1 MEILKISWN
10 CEIWWNLCNLVEIV
24 NFGGNCEFWW
34 KLWNLVDIVKF
45 GRNCE
50 IWSTQIVFS
59 KCVCHCHCCCLCLSH
74 CLFDGQVTFSHHSDQ
89 MSQRSQVS
97 CMDLYSDYVWTAKN
111 ISGSCF
117 LYIIV
122 FSMCAL
128 RNGVSPLLE
137 QWKDHRCVNKSN
149 RLQLSRRVMSH
160 QVNPSRLFIM
170 F

>member
-1 MEILKISWN
+1 MARIANAVQCHSLLSGHYHCN
-10 CEIWWNLCNLVEIV
+10 VLMLATVRNVNNFTTSLRLCSLCI
-24 NFGGNCEFWW
+24 
-34 KLWNLVDIVKF
+34 
-45 GRNCE
+45 
-50 IWSTQIVFS
+50 
-59 KCVCHCHCCCLCLSH
+59 CHC
-74 CLFDGQVTFSHHSDQ
+74 QVTFSHHSDQ

-137 QWKDHRCVNKSN
+137 Q
-149 RLQLSRRVMSH
+149 
-160 QVNPSRLFIM
+160 
-170 F
+170 